1 MSKTEFKQ
9 GGGAKPKL
17 DKPTKIIPAF
27 TVMRVQGGWA
37 YVRLEVDG
45 DDFSILSTQV
55 SQPDTK
61 PIITEKFRMEV
72 GRYWGKLDEQTV

>member
-1 MSKTEFKQ
+1 MSKTEFKS
-9 GGGAKPKL
+9 GGGAKPKI
-17 DKPTKIIPAF
+17 DKPTKVIPAF

-37 YVRLEVDG
+37 YVKLTVDEE
-45 DDFSILSTQV
+45 FNVLSTEI

-61 PIITEKFRMEV
+61 PIITERFRMEV